1 MADPEQQQQQQQ
13 QQQHVA
19 PGGVYSGKNK
29 IPTVG
34 QFIERLDK
42 DKKDRDRQ
50 IDEQK
55 QGTVGSDVQ
64 PHRNEKKSTKG
75 KTVTDPT
82 TGKQVV
88 IEDVNDAFIER
99 AKNPSLSV
107 PNANLGRDT
116 TVQTDPSQKNPEYKE
131 KQDITA
137 PPDPIAEG
145 STSDVP
151 IHGEKTNILFHPT
164 PSVSYEPTFA
174 RLEERGLW
182 LVVGVFFA
190 IVILGRTFGGRYIGM
205 IPLAGCIAS
214 GIWLWIRELVRSGR
228 EVEWESEKE
237 RGKTATANLLPE
249 SVEWMNTLL
258 GIVWGLVNPD
268 MFTAV
273 ADTLEDVM
281 QASVP
286 GIIENVRVAE
296 INQGSNPIRIL
307 SLRALPDDHMKDV
320 KQAIHEENK
329 KSKDPQEAAADEEG
343 GDYYNLE
350 ISFAYH
356 AEPSG
361 KRASDKARNMHMQLV
376 FYLGIKGLFG
386 VPLPIFVELQSLVGT
401 VRLRMAMTP
410 EPPFLKTLT
419 FTLMGVPHVA
429 AGCIPMVE
437 KGVNLLNLPLISQ
450 FVNYAIGAAAS
461 MYVAPKSMS
470 IDMRA
475 MLQGDDITK
484 DVQALGV
491 LWIRIH
497 KAIGLSK
504 QDKRGSKWG
513 GSDPYITLT
522 FSKYGKPMYCTR
534 VITDDLNPIWEETTA
549 LLVTPELIKADENLS
564 VELWDSD
571 RHSADD
577 IVGKV
582 ELSMQKMIQHP
593 GKMYP
598 QVSKLA
604 GMDEGSEMPGELHWE
619 VGFFGK
625 PQFRPA
631 LRTDGKNKALPDNL
645 KDHPELQDEKGVQN
659 TATDDAVQ
667 HTPPDPLWP
676 SGVCSII
683 IHQIVNLEL
692 ENVKGTT
699 GTRNGREYEPAKPYG
714 EATEEEGGDLPTS
727 YCTILYNDE
736 LVYRTR
742 AKAVSSKPIFNAGT
756 ERFVRDW
763 RSAIITVTV
772 RDSRNRQH
780 DPILGVVPLKLSDI
794 LETSSQVTRWYPLDG
809 GIGFGRIRI
818 SLLFRSV
825 ETRLPPRQLGWDVGT
840 FMFTSQNIKAPGY
853 THHARIKMRTGGS
866 SGKISRSV
874 CHQLE
879 EGQTGYYWDL
889 TKADPEGKPIR
900 LPVKYRYRSPVVF
913 EMHIANKRKADG
925 YAVLWLHELVDNED
939 QEVDIPIYQTAA
951 PARLTQNYIT
961 PEIIAQDKL
970 PGLDDLKEI
979 GRLQFTGRFKA
990 GMDESHE
997 AFVADNNSRETFE
1010 TWEACLAEG
1019 VRTRLV
1025 EKELPER
1032 VQTLH
1037 DESLTEG
1044 RDVLKEAPEEE
1055 KKKWLAKTG
1064 TDWSGAFG
1072 DDPAKYMDQD
1082 GKKRRELGR
1091 DLPLQPDE
1099 DTDND
1104 GFTAEEDEDDN
1115 DDSDL
1120 GIVDA
1125 TNTGRGS
1132 VDGRQ
1137 SIGTMESGWTA
1148 GTTGTSD
1155 TAMSQKDVNRQNKKT
1170 EKRKQRGLMQW
1181 KPARNFK
1188 FAKDEAIIGARKL
1201 KGKIT
1206 GGLDGRQPGVVSQC
1220 PNHDIVVHSL
1230 LMTLAG
1236 NRDWHLMTSIATV
1249 GGIYGEQAKSTNY
1262 DNHILG
1268 TLVIFTKFLVTN
1280 GAIRHDGTIRYP
1292 VLKPQVDTLHHTC
1305 RKSISVLVV
1314 EPM

>member
-1 MADPEQQQQQQQ
+1 MADGEQM
-13 QQQHVA
+13 QQHA
-19 PGGVYSGKNK
+19 PGGAYSGRNK

-34 QFIERLDK
+34 QFIEKLDK
-42 DKKDRDRQ
+42 DKKERDKH
-50 IDEQK
+50 IDQQNK
-55 QGTVGSDVQ
+55 QRRTDGEVVPHQNEPQ
-64 PHRNEKKSTKG
+64 PQSSHQ

-82 TGKQVV
+82 TGRQVV
-88 IEDVNDAFIER
+88 IEDVNEAFQER
-99 AKNPSLSV
+99 AKNPVLSV
-107 PNANLGRDT
+107 PNANLGKDT
-116 TVQTDPSQKNPEYKE
+116 PVKTEASQSGAEYKE

-137 PPDPIAEG
+137 PPDPVVEG

-164 PSVSYEPTFA
+164 PSVSYEPTFR
-174 RLEERGLW
+174 RLEERGLF
-182 LVVGVFFA
+182 LVVGLFFG
-190 IVILGRTFGGRYIGM
+190 IIILGRTFGGKYIGM
-205 IPLAGCIAS
+205 IPLAACVAS
-214 GIWLWIRELVRSGR
+214 GVWLFIKEVVRSGR
-228 EVEWESEKE
+228 EVEWSSEKE
-237 RGKTATANLLPE
+237 RGQTATANLLPE

-258 GIVWGLVNPD
+258 GVVWGLVNPD
-268 MFTAV
+268 MFQAV

-296 INQGSNPIRIL
+296 ISQGSNPIRIL
-307 SLRALPDDHMKDV
+307 SLRALPDDQVKDI
-320 KQAIHEENK
+320 KQAVHEENK
-329 KSKDPQEAAADEEG
+329 KTKDPQEAAADEEG

-356 AEPSG
+356 AAPSG

-376 FYLGIKGLFG
+376 FYLGVKGLFG
-386 VPLPIFVELQSLVGT
+386 VPLPIFVELQELVGT

-419 FTLMGVPHVA
+419 FTLMGVPQVS
-429 AGCIPMVE
+429 AGCIPMIE
-437 KGVNLLNLPLISQ
+437 KGVNILNLPLISQ

-470 IDMRA
+470 LDMRA

-484 DVQALGV
+484 DTQALGV
-491 LWIRIH
+491 MWIRIH
-497 KAIGLSK
+497 KAVGLSK

-534 VITDDLNPIWEETTA
+534 VITDDLNPVWEETTA

-604 GMDEGSEMPGELHWE
+604 GMDAGSEMPGELHWE
-619 VGFFGK
+619 VGYFGK

-631 LRTDGKNKALPDNL
+631 LRTDGKNKALPSNL
-645 KDHPELQDEKGVQN
+645 RDHPELQDEKGQAN
-659 TATDDAVQ
+659 TSTDDAVQ

-676 SGVCSII
+676 SGICSIV

-692 ENVKGTT
+692 ENVKGTQ
-699 GTRNGREYEPAKPYG
+699 GSRNGREYAPAKEYG
-714 EATEEEGGDLPTS
+714 EQTDEEGSHLPTS
-727 YCTILYNDE
+727 YCSILFNDE

-742 AKAVSSKPIFNAGT
+742 SKAVSSQPIFNAGT

-763 RSAIITVTV
+763 RSGIITVTV
-772 RDSRNRQH
+772 RDQRNRQH
-780 DPILGVVPLKLSDI
+780 DPILGVIPLKLSDI

-818 SLLFRSV
+818 SLLFRSI
-825 ETRLPPRQLGWDVGT
+825 ETRLPPTQLGWDVGT
-840 FMFTSQNIKAPGY
+840 FMFTSPNLIAKDYP
-853 THHARIKMRTGGS
+853 HHARIKLRTGGS
-866 SGKISRSV
+866 MGKIGRSS
-874 CHQLE
+874 CHQLK
-879 EGQTGYYWDL
+879 EGETSGYYWDL
-889 TKADPEGKPIR
+889 KAGQEDGKPIR

-913 EMHIANKRKADG
+913 EMHVANKRKADA
-925 YAVLWLHELVDNED
+925 YAVLWLQELVDNED
-939 QEVDIPIYQTAA
+939 KDLDIPIYQTAA
-951 PARLTQNYIT
+951 PQRLTQNYIT
-961 PEIIAQDKL
+961 PEMVAEGNL
-970 PGLDDLKEI
+970 PGLEDIKEI

-997 AFVADNNSRETFE
+997 AFVADNNSRETYE
-1010 TWEACLAEG
+1010 TWEACMAEG
-1019 VRTRLV
+1019 VRTRQV

-1037 DESLTEG
+1037 EESLTEG

-1055 KKKWLAKTG
+1055 KRKWLSKTG

-1072 DDPAKYMDQD
+1072 DDPAAFLDEHGRKIAEPGKAPREGEETD
-1082 GKKRRELGR
+1082 GL
-1091 DLPLQPDE
+1091 
-1099 DTDND
+1099 
-1104 GFTAEEDEDDN
+1104 TADEDD
-1115 DDSDL
+1115 DDDDDDDDDL
-1120 GIVDA
+1120 GIQDA
-1125 TNTGRGS
+1125 TNMEGSSSPASGRK
-1132 VDGRQ
+1132 

-1148 GTTGTSD
+1148 GTNDSFL
-1155 TAMSQKDVNRQNKKT
+1155 SQKDVNKQNKRT
-1170 EKRKQRGLMQW
+1170 EERKQRGLMQW
-1181 KPARNFK
+1181 KPARNLK
-1188 FAKDEAIIGARKL
+1188 FAKDEGVIGIRKL
-1201 KGKIT
+1201 KNKVT
-1206 GGLDGRQPGVVSQC
+1206 GGLNGRQPGVETETGQ
-1220 PNHDIVVHSL
+1220 
-1230 LMTLAG
+1230 
-1236 NRDWHLMTSIATV
+1236 
-1249 GGIYGEQAKSTNY
+1249 
-1262 DNHILG
+1262 
-1268 TLVIFTKFLVTN
+1268 
-1280 GAIRHDGTIRYP
+1280 
-1292 VLKPQVDTLHHTC
+1292 
-1305 RKSISVLVV
+1305 
-1314 EPM
+1314 

>member
-1 MADPEQQQQQQQ
+1 MADDEHL
-13 QQQHVA
+13 QQQHA

-42 DKKDRDRQ
+42 NKKERDQQ
-50 IDEQK
+50 IDSSK
-55 QGTVGSDVQ
+55 GGQGGSEAV
-64 PHRNEKKSTKG
+64 PHKNEDPKAAKG
-75 KTVTDPT
+75 QKTVTDPT

-88 IEDVNDAFIER
+88 IEDVNDEYLER
-99 AKNPSLSV
+99 AKNPVLSV
-107 PNANLGRDT
+107 PNANLGKET
-116 TVQTDPSQKNPEYKE
+116 TVKTEASQSGAEYKE
-131 KQDITA
+131 KQDVTA
-137 PPDPIAEG
+137 PPDPVAEG

-164 PSVSYEPTFA
+164 PSTSYEPTFA
-174 RLEERGLW
+174 RLEERGMY
-182 LVVGVFFA
+182 LVAGVFFG
-190 IVILGRTFGGRYIGM
+190 IVLLGRVFGGKYIGM
-205 IPLAGCIAS
+205 IPLAACVAS
-214 GIWLWIRELVRSGR
+214 GIWLWIKEVVRSGR
-228 EVEWESEKE
+228 EVEWQSEKE
-237 RGKTATANLLPE
+237 RGQYATANLLPE

-268 MFTAV
+268 MFQSV

-307 SLRALPDDHMKDV
+307 SLRALPDDHMKEV

-329 KSKDPQEAAADEEG
+329 KNKDPQEAAADEEG

-350 ISFAYH
+350 VSFAYH

-386 VPLPIFVELQSLVGT
+386 VPLPIFVELQELVGT
-401 VRLRMAMTP
+401 VRLRLAMTP
-410 EPPFLKTLT
+410 EPPFLKNLT
-419 FTLMGVPHVA
+419 FTLMGVPKVS
-429 AGCIPMVE
+429 AGCIPMIE
-437 KGVNLLNLPLISQ
+437 KGVNILNLPLISQ

-470 IDMRA
+470 LDMRA

-484 DVQALGV
+484 DTQALGV

-497 KAIGLSK
+497 KAVGLSK

-534 VITDDLNPIWEETTA
+534 VITDDLNPVWEETTA

-582 ELSMQKMIQHP
+582 ELSMQRMIQHP
-593 GKMYP
+593 SKMYP
-598 QVSKLA
+598 QVSQLA

-625 PQFRPA
+625 PKFRPA
-631 LRTDGKNKALPDNL
+631 LRTDGKNKALPDTL
-645 KDHPELQDEKGVQN
+645 KDKPELQDEKGVAN
-659 TATDDAVQ
+659 DAADDAVQ

-676 SGVCSII
+676 SGICSII
-683 IHQIVNLEL
+683 VHQIVNLEL
-692 ENVKGTT
+692 ENVKGTQ
-699 GTRNGREYEPAKPYG
+699 GSRNGREYEPAKPYG
-714 EATEEEGGDLPTS
+714 ESTEEEGGQLPTS
-727 YCTILYNDE
+727 YCTILFNDE

-742 AKAVSSKPIFNAGT
+742 SKAVSSKPIFNAGT

-763 RSAIITVTV
+763 RNAIITVTV
-772 RDSRNRQH
+772 RDQRNRQH

-818 SLLFRSV
+818 SLLFRSI
-825 ETRLPPRQLGWDVGT
+825 ETRLPPPQLGWDVGT
-840 FMFTSQNIKAPGY
+840 FIFTSDKITATNY
-853 THHARIKMRTGGS
+853 THHARIKLRTGGS
-866 SGKISRSV
+866 IGKIGRSA
-874 CHQLE
+874 CHALE
-879 EGQTGYYWDL
+879 GEGTGYYWDL
-889 TKADPEGKPIR
+889 KSASEHGKDSGKPIR

-913 EMHIANKRKADG
+913 ELHIANKRKADA
-925 YAVLWLHELVDNED
+925 YAVMWLHELVDNED
-939 QEVDIPIYQTAA
+939 KEMSLPIYQTAA
-951 PARLTQNYIT
+951 AARLTQNFIT
-961 PEIIAQDKL
+961 EEMVKEGNI
-970 PGLDDLKEI
+970 PGLEDIKEI

-997 AFVADNNSRETFE
+997 AFVADNNTRETFE

-1019 VRTRLV
+1019 VRTRVV

-1044 RDVLKEAPEEE
+1044 RDVLKQAPEEE
-1055 KKKWLAKTG
+1055 KQKWLTKTG

-1072 DDPAKYMDQD
+1072 DDPANYVDKS
-1082 GKKRRELGR
+1082 GRKRREPGR
-1091 DLPLQPDE
+1091 DPPLQDGE
-1099 DTDND
+1099 DPDND
-1104 GFTAEEDEDDN
+1104 GFTAGEDEDDS
-1115 DDSDL
+1115 DDDL
-1120 GIVDA
+1120 GIQDASNVDRSPSS
-1125 TNTGRGS
+1125 TRK
-1132 VDGRQ
+1132 

-1148 GTTGTSD
+1148 GTAESYE
-1155 TAMSQKDVNRQNKKT
+1155 SQQDVNRQNKKT
-1170 EKRKQRGLMQW
+1170 EERKQRGLMQW
-1181 KPARNFK
+1181 KPARNLK
-1188 FAKDEAIIGARKL
+1188 FAKDEGVIGLRKL

-1206 GGLDGRQPGVVSQC
+1206 GGLEGRQPGVVS
-1220 PNHDIVVHSL
+1220 
-1230 LMTLAG
+1230 
-1236 NRDWHLMTSIATV
+1236 SI
-1249 GGIYGEQAKSTNY
+1249 
-1262 DNHILG
+1262 L
-1268 TLVIFTKFLVTN
+1268 F
-1280 GAIRHDGTIRYP
+1280 
-1292 VLKPQVDTLHHTC
+1292 
-1305 RKSISVLVV
+1305 SISFPVMHLLTCWC
-1314 EPM
+1314 